1 VGFASL
7 SLPYNVAERRQVINP
22 KAVPCDEGA
31 IRSIAAA
38 APCTI
43 STKSWVLVATIL
55 ASTIAYVDESVVNIA
70 LPAIERDLAAS
81 AAVVQWLVN
90 GYTLCLAAL
99 LLIGGSAADHFG
111 RRKMFIVGVSIFAA
125 ASLCCGL
132 SPNVAILILAR
143 AAQGFGAAL
152 LIPCSLALIG
162 ASFDEAERGRAIGTW
177 AGVSAIAAAVGPIL
191 GGWIV
196 DHFSWRWIFLINPLL
211 ALPAI
216 WIAVEHVPESVDPH
230 ATGRL
235 DWRGGFFALTGLAG
249 VCFGLIAAPELG
261 WADARALAPLLCGVV
276 LLGIFLWVE
285 RHSAAP
291 MLPLELFRSRTFSA
305 VNLLTLLL
313 YAALAAAFFFL
324 PFALIQVHGYTALLA
339 GVAFLPFT
347 IIMALLSRWSGGLV
361 DRLGARLPLVVG
373 PAITA
378 LALGLLATIVP
389 NGGYWA
395 FLAALS
401 VLGLGMTISV
411 APLTTTVMNAVPTDK
426 MGVASAINNAVA
438 ALASLLA
445 VAIFGAVALGLYD
458 RALDRALAQNPGSV
472 ELTQAVIA
480 ARGKF
485 AAASL
490 GTANEAG
497 IQAQARSII
506 TTSLSQSIEDI
517 MWLAAAL
524 ALAAAASGTL
534 LPRARSGS
542 P

>member
-1 VGFASL
+1 
-7 SLPYNVAERRQVINP
+7 VINL
-22 KAVPCDEGA
+22 KAAPCDEGA
-31 IRSIAAA
+31 IRAVAAA
-38 APCTI
+38 APSAA
-43 STKSWVLVATIL
+43 STQSWVLVATIL
-55 ASTIAYVDESVVNIA
+55 ASTIAFIDESVVNIA
-70 LPAIERDLAAS
+70 LPAIEKELSAS

-99 LLIGGSAADHFG
+99 LLIGGATADRLG
-111 RRKMFIVGVSIFAA
+111 RRKMFITGVSIFAA

-143 AAQGFGAAL
+143 AIQGFGAAL
-152 LIPCSLALIG
+152 LVPCSLALIG

-177 AGVSAIAAAVGPIL
+177 AGFSAIAAAVGPIL

-196 DHFSWRWIFLINPLL
+196 DNFSWRWIFLINPLL

-216 WIAVEHVPESVDPH
+216 WIAAEHVPESADPLV
-230 ATGRL
+230 TGRL
-235 DWRGGFFALTGLAG
+235 DWRGGLLALIGLAG
-249 VCFGLIAAPELG
+249 VCFGLIAAPDFG
-261 WADARALAPLLCGVV
+261 WTDARALAPLVCGVV
-276 LLGIFLWVE
+276 LLGVFLWIE
-285 RHSAAP
+285 NRTAAP
-291 MLPLELFRSRTFSA
+291 MLPLNLFRSRTFSA

-324 PFALIQVHGYTALLA
+324 PFALIQVHGYSALLA

-378 LALGLLATIVP
+378 LGFGLLAYTVRH
-389 NGGYWA
+389 GAYWT
-395 FLAALS
+395 FLVSLT
-401 VLGLGMTISV
+401 VLGLGMAISV
-411 APLTTTVMNAVPTDK
+411 APLTTTVINAVPVDK

-458 RALDRALAQNPGSV
+458 RSLDRALAQSSGSV
-472 ELTQAVIA
+472 ELTQAVSA

-485 AAASL
+485 AAASV
-490 GTANEAG
+490 GSANDVG
-497 IQAQARSII
+497 DQAKAHRII
-506 TTSLSQSIEDI
+506 TTSLAQSIEDI

-524 ALAAAASGTL
+524 ALGAAASGTL
-534 LPRARSGS
+534 LPRSRSGS
-542 P
+542 S